1 MEEGSFRTLLFFRYG
16 GLFVAGA
23 DLLSESLRLPGV
35 RRVGRYSPRLF
46 LGIVLPLVLLAALPD
61 SATANSDSSGTAAK
75 EPQEVK
81 AASANNPASPKFD
94 ILEYRVLGNSALPAP
109 DIERAV
115 YAFLGKEKTLADV
128 EAARLALE
136 TKYHERG
143 FGTVF
148 VDIPEQSVNEGI
160 VRLRVTEGKLARVSV
175 GGAHY
180 FSERQIRDAL
190 PEASVGTV
198 PNLPVLQSELSQAN
212 ALTGDRAVTPILKA
226 GAAPGAV
233 DLTLRVDDHLPF
245 HGSLELNNQYTTD
258 TSPLRAIGTMSYD
271 NLFGRADSFSL
282 QYQISPQDTSQVKV
296 LVANLL
302 MHIADERLA
311 FYFLHSDSA
320 VAALNTS
327 TTTGGAV
334 ESTELGIFG
343 RGYAYG
349 ARLIL
354 GVENTAETTQNVTLS
369 AEYKDFL
376 QAINPLSNPDP
387 NNPSAP
393 LDTPVRYINLSADY
407 GGFWRGARLQQSFD
421 TSVNFGLRNL
431 ASSVSEFENKRF
443 EGHPNYF
450 YVRSSYSIG
459 AHLPADFTILVRLS
473 GQVAVEPLISNEQ
486 FSIAGADGV
495 RGYLEAEELAD
506 KALKG
511 TVQLGSPRWKF
522 WKGSDYAEIFVFYDG
537 GVIETIDPLPQEPAS
552 ATLRSWGSGLNLSF
566 FDHLTG
572 SLTWAKALTEGS
584 ITHRGDSR
592 FLFSVRGTW

>member
-1 MEEGSFRTLLFFRYG
+1 MG
-16 GLFVAGA
+16 GTFARGA
-23 DLLSESLRLPGV
+23 DLLNGSLRLPGV
-35 RRVGRYSPRLF
+35 RCVGGYA
-46 LGIVLPLVLLAALPD
+46 LGPHRTTALLLLLLTTLTGGAA
-61 SATANSDSSGTAAK
+61 ANVPASDTAAK
-75 EPQEVK
+75 DSQEAK
-81 AASANNPASPKFD
+81 ASANNSAAPKFD

-115 YAFLGKEKTLADV
+115 YPFLGKEKTLADV

-136 TKYHERG
+136 TKYHEHG

-180 FSERQIRDAL
+180 FSERQIREAL
-190 PEASVGTV
+190 PQATVGTV

-226 GAAPGAV
+226 GAVPGAV

-258 TSPLRAIGTMSYD
+258 TSPLRAIGTVSYD

-282 QYQISPQDTSQVKV
+282 QYQVSPQDTSQVKV

-511 TVQLGSPRWKF
+511 TLQFGSPRWKF
-522 WKGSDYAEIFVFYDG
+522 WRGGDYAEVFVFYDG